1 MFVNIVNDHYGDR
14 IRSERRRLEM
24 TQTQFAQATGISQ
37 ATQVGYENGA
47 HLPNVHYLNRA
58 SALGVDIVFVV
69 LGKRTPQ
76 AAVDW
81 VDWDTFLRIVAA
93 IDEWLETN
101 LLTVDQ
107 YSTVT
112 LEHAKKT

>member
-1 MFVNIVNDHYGDR
+1 
-14 IRSERRRLEM
+14 M

-69 LGKRTPQ
+69 LGKRAPQ
-76 AAVDW
+76 ASIDW

-101 LLTVDQ
+101 LVTVDREK
-107 YSTVT
+107 T
-112 LEHAKKT
+112 LRLAKTLLPQFGPKEEISQIAIGEHLKLVA

>member
-1 MFVNIVNDHYGDR
+1 
-14 IRSERRRLEM
+14 M

-69 LGKRTPQ
+69 LGKRAPQ

-81 VDWDTFLRIVAA
+81 VDWDTFIHIVAA
-93 IDEWLETN
+93 IDEWLENN
-101 LLTVDQ
+101 LVTVEREKTLRLAKMLLLQ
-107 YSTVT
+107 YGPAEEIPQAAIG
-112 LEHAKKT
+112 EHLKLVA